1 MLKQA
6 RRARGNAIALASVG
20 WRGTRILL
28 VCVLVLEPRVRWKCD
43 EMSNVVDQEMKECGV
58 EMTECACSRG

>member
-6 RRARGNAIALASVG
+6 RRASGSAIALASVG

-28 VCVLVLEPRVRWKCD
+28 VCVLVLKF
-43 EMSNVVDQEMKECGV
+43 
-58 EMTECACSRG
+58 